1 MTIKNIGNTYL
12 TPTDV
17 KHIKA
22 LFKSGH
28 TQAKI
33 NRATWIVISGNAN
46 NEYKLTKIVKDRGL
60 GFIGSQVRESIYE
73 YNVKINNK

>member
-1 MTIKNIGNTYL
+1 MIIQNIGSNHL
-12 TPTDV
+12 TATDI

-46 NEYKLTKIVKDRGL
+46 NEYQLNKIVKDRGI
-60 GFIGSQVRESIYE
+60 GFIGEPLRESIYTF
-73 YNVKINNK
+73 NVKIKN

>member
-1 MTIKNIGNTYL
+1 MIIQNIGNTHL
-12 TPTDV
+12 TPTDI

-33 NRATWIVISGNAN
+33 NRATWIIISGNAEK
-46 NEYKLTKIVKDRGL
+46 EYKLTKIVKDRGI
-60 GFIGSQVRESIYE
+60 GFIGEPLRENIYNF
-73 YNVKINNK
+73 NVKIKNN